1 MRNMLLA
8 FILAWGLA
16 GCSKFAANTEEESFL
31 ALQVMQDKN
40 AALLLDVTGTNTGLA
55 VYTYTAVGVPA
66 WASFDPTTGI
76 LSGIPTSYADG
87 FNVHVSRSKDGA
99 PATEIGPYRVNVYGN
114 PLKDQQWH
122 LKNTGQTSYARLGG
136 TAGED
141 LHMGTVIA
149 DGIDGTG
156 VKIAIS
162 DTGVV
167 IAHEGLQANA
177 LAAESRNYFNDF
189 GTSGT
194 WLGDPTPDQTDPGN
208 AHGTAVASLAAQ
220 AGWNGLGGRGV
231 APGASIAGFLYLPA
245 QEQLSLGLYATVALN
260 DQFTGTFDIF
270 NYSWGDSQ
278 CQFANHSLSTLNRL
292 QAGATTQRAGL
303 GSLFVISSGN
313 SYMDSLGDCVFGVTT
328 NYYGNAAS
336 SDLTTTPYTFVISA
350 LNADGVASS
359 YSTPGANLTVTAP
372 GGEYGYSK
380 NVSNL
385 SKYSEP
391 AMIAADFSGCRVGIK
406 TLSYGYSAFNSGKS
420 PNKACNYTS
429 TMNGTSSAAPVAS
442 GAMAL
447 ILQTNPALTWRDV
460 KHILASTSD
469 KVDPTVNPVS
479 HPDPAYNLTGHSYEQ
494 GWVTNAAGF
503 HFMNY
508 YGFGRINVASAVAMA
523 RLYAVNL
530 GVFSTSNWVD
540 TSGAVVVA
548 IPDVTASGATQT
560 LVSATALTLEAVQ
573 LKLSLSGCI
582 GDVGIELTSPSG
594 TKSILYNTNSLL
606 QDVALVNQIF
616 LSNAFYGELS
626 TGTWTLKLIDAHA
639 GCTANLTNWS
649 LNFAG
654 H

>member
-1 MRNMLLA
+1 MKTRLLA
-8 FILAWGLA
+8 FILAMGFA
-16 GCSKFAANTEEESFL
+16 GCSKFSSSTEEESFV
-31 ALQVMQDKN
+31 ALQVLQDKN
-40 AALLLDVTGTNTGLA
+40 ASLLLDLTGTNTGMA
-55 VYTYTAVGVPA
+55 VYTYTAVGVPT
-66 WASFDPTTGI
+66 WASFDPATGVI
-76 LSGIPTSYADG
+76 SGIPTSYADG
-87 FNVHVSRSKDGA
+87 FNVHVARSKDGG
-99 PATEIGPYRVNVYGN
+99 PPIEIGPYRVNVYGN

-167 IAHEGLQANA
+167 IAHEGLQANV
-177 LAAESRNYFNDF
+177 LAMESRNYFNDF

-194 WLGDPTPDQTDPGN
+194 WLGDPTPDQADPSN

-220 AGWNGLGGRGV
+220 TGWNGLGGRGV
-231 APGASIAGFLYLPA
+231 APGASLAGFLYLPA
-245 QEQLSLGLYATVALN
+245 QEQLSVGLYATVALN

-278 CQFANHSLSTLNRL
+278 CLFVNHSLSTLNKL

-303 GSLFVISSGN
+303 GSIFVISSGN
-313 SYMDSLGDCVFGVTT
+313 SYRDSLGNCVFGSTT
-328 NYYGNAAS
+328 SFYGNAAS

-359 YSTPGANLTVTAP
+359 YSSPGANLTVTAP

-380 NVSNL
+380 NVSSL

-391 AMIAADFSGCRVGIK
+391 AMIAADFSGCRSGIK

-442 GAMAL
+442 GAIAL
-447 ILQTNPALTWRDV
+447 ILQANPALTWRDV
-460 KHILASTSD
+460 KYILASTSD
-469 KVDPTVNPVS
+469 QVDPAVNPAS
-479 HPDPAYNLTGHSYEQ
+479 HPDSVYNLTGHTYEQ

-540 TSGAVVVA
+540 TSGAIVVA
-548 IPDVTASGATQT
+548 IPDASATGVTQT
-560 LVSATALTLEAVQ
+560 LTTATTLILEAVQ
-573 LKLSLSGCI
+573 LKISLSDCI
-582 GDVGIELTSPSG
+582 GEVGIELTSPSG
-594 TKSILYNTNSLL
+594 TKSILYNINSLL
-606 QDVALVNQIF
+606 QNAGLTNQIF
-616 LSNAFYGELS
+616 LSNAFYGETS
-626 TGTWTLKLIDAHA
+626 TGTWTLKLIDGHA
-639 GCTANLTNWS
+639 SCTANLTSWS